1 MYVAS
6 TQFGLVCMY
15 VRMYVGCGSSFWG
28 TVDGRNLPQSADLT
42 ARRSWLANNGWFGLC
57 VEQVCT
63 YGHGHICNFDGA
75 MVDGT
80 SFRMGEPQM
89 RPATT
94 EYQLVVWWY
103 CRLATNAAK
112 PSTYYLAT

>member
-1 MYVAS
+1 MDGLYVLGVCTRSMYVAS

-57 VEQVCT
+57 VEQTWT
-63 YGHGHICNFDGA
+63 YLQFRWCNGGRDVIQNGGTTNEAGHNRVSAC
-75 MVDGT
+75 
-80 SFRMGEPQM
+80 R
-89 RPATT
+89 
-94 EYQLVVWWY
+94 VVV
-103 CRLATNAAK
+103 L
-112 PSTYYLAT
+112 